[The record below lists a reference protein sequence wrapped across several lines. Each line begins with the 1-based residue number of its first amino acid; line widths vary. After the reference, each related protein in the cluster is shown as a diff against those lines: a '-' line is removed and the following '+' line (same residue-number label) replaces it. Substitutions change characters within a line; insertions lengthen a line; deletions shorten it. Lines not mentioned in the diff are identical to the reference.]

1 MWENMD
7 QKKFRNW
14 ILFSQCMIYNVLDW
28 ALAEKTPT
36 SEEYVIIFSDIYWS
50 YLCFI
55 CYLLFTEFNLR
66 TKEI

>member
-14 ILFSQCMIYNVLDW
+14 ILFSQCMIYNVLDG
-28 ALAEKTPT
+28 ALTEKTPT

-50 YLCFI
+50 YFMF
-55 CYLLFTEFNLR
+55 YLLL
-66 TKEI
+66 IVH